1 MVSLDDP
8 EKNKAFADSLET
20 TQTLLSDPSGD
31 VADAYGVAGF
41 GGFFAKRW
49 TFYIDRE
56 GVIRAIDREVD
67 VDTAGQDIAK
77 RLGELGFPKRESSTQ
92 GLSQDEAQ
100 ALVAAPGR
108 SADDRKLDARRK
120 PALLLVFSG
129 VGRGMKVAD
138 LGAGGGY
145 TTELLAR
152 AVGPEGSV
160 IGHNTPYVIEKYVK
174 ESWPA
179 RLAKPEL
186 ANVVRADRSFEDP
199 LPEGTSGL
207 EVVTMIFVYHDT
219 LIGDTDRAAMNR
231 RLLDAMAPGGA
242 LIVVDHHA
250 KSDAGPEVAETLHR
264 IPEALLRSELEAAG
278 FQFEADADFMRNP
291 DDPRSA
297 PFFEMKTP
305 TDAFVHRY
313 RKPR

>member
-1 MVSLDDP
+1 MTHLSRLLLVPLLLLALPASP
-8 EKNKAFADSLET
+8 AFA
-20 TQTLLSDPSGD
+20 LSK
-31 VADAYGVAGF
+31 ADAE
-41 GGFFAKRW
+41 K
-49 TFYIDRE
+49 I
-56 GVIRAIDREVD
+56 
-67 VDTAGQDIAK
+67 
-77 RLGELGFPKRESSTQ
+77 
-92 GLSQDEAQ
+92 
-100 ALVAAPGR
+100 VAAPDR
-108 SADDRKLDARRK
+108 SAEDREKDERRK

-129 VGRGMKVAD
+129 VEPGMKVAD
-138 LGAGGGY
+138 LGAGSGY

-160 IGHNTPYVIEKYVK
+160 IGQNTPRVIEKYVK

-179 RLAKPEL
+179 RLAKPAL

-207 EVVTMIFVYHDT
+207 QVVTMVFVYHDT

-231 RLLDAMAPGGA
+231 RIFDAMAPGGA

-264 IPEALLRSELEAAG
+264 IPEALLRSEIEAAG
-278 FQFEADADFMRNP
+278 FQFEAEAGFMRNP
-291 DDPRSA
+291 EDPRTA
-297 PFFEMKTP
+297 LFYEMDTP
-305 TDAFVHRY
+305 SDAFVHRY